1 MFESLNV
8 LKEMFSVQQ
17 ATIELWMHTGGF
29 LSTQEARVALGY
41 RFVWLLTTFVRSNP
55 PRASI
60 TRWLRA
66 KHYLIM
72 EHIEYHIQA
81 LRHYVE
87 LFNFFFFFFSSI

>member
-8 LKEMFSVQQ
+8 LKEMFSEQQ
-17 ATIELWMHTGGF
+17 ATIELWMHTGGL

-41 RFVWLLTTFVRSNP
+41 RFVRLLATFVRSNL

-60 TRWLRA
+60 TRWLSA

-72 EHIEYHIQA
+72 EPIEYHIQA

-87 LFNFFFFFFSSI
+87 LFNFFFFLSSI